1 MPHMGALSL
10 MRRLAPGL
18 VVVGVLG
25 LAGCG
30 EESTSPTAE
39 STPPAPTA
47 TPTESAAAED
57 LPACDDV
64 WQTGERLPRGYAGCE
79 QDGETV
85 PVDALRCSSG
95 QKFVTFLDTHY
106 AVVGGSVR
114 EVDGDIDSDKKYRAA
129 VESCRA

>member
-1 MPHMGALSL
+1 MGALSWL
-10 MRRLAPGL
+10 RRLAPGL

-25 LAGCG
+25 FAGCG
-30 EESTSPTAE
+30 GESTDSAPATVE
-39 STPPAPTA
+39 STPPAPTG
-47 TPTESAAAED
+47 TPTESAATED

-64 WQTGERLPRGYAGCE
+64 WQTGETLTRGYAGCE

-114 EVDGDIDSDKKYRAA
+114 EVVGDIDSDKKYRAA